1 MGGLKMGMVEIF
13 NDNWYIFILG
23 SILMIMYYFY
33 SKNKRLMNFE
43 NVELALIME
52 SIFTLLIIMTMQD
65 KFFNE
70 HGYFIIGLI
79 VFCPFYA
86 VFIWYLLNK
95 GNYYLIESRMQG
107 QEFYKLG
114 LIPEDNEISKEIT
127 MQTGIRIHVMDKEVF
142 ESKKHFGDDF
152 SPRYNAGDRI
162 KHCDYF
168 NGEMIFHPEYPD
180 LRNISF
186 WSRVIEFVALKEMI
200 PDIMRKNLVLT
211 DLSNVKIMKNI
222 STMRKNLKTT
232 LTGLEK
238 QYEHEPFNIEN
249 KLKDYLE
256 TQIKQH
262 HKALSESETKESIP
276 DNETGESN
284 ND

>member
-1 MGGLKMGMVEIF
+1 MGMVEIF

-23 SILMIMYYFY
+23 ITLCIMYYYY
-33 SKNKRLMNFE
+33 SKNKQLMDFE

-52 SIFTLLIIMTMQD
+52 GIFTLLIIMTCQD
-65 KFFNE
+65 KLFNG

-86 VFIWYLLNK
+86 IFIWILLNK

-114 LIPEDNEISKEIT
+114 LMGEMENDNEISKEIT
-127 MQTGIRIHVMDKEVF
+127 MQTGIRLHIMDKEVF

-152 SPRYNAGDRI
+152 TPRYNAGDKI

-168 NGEMIFHPEYPD
+168 NGEMIYHPEYPD

-200 PDIMRKNLVLT
+200 PDIMRTNLVLT

-222 STMRKNLKTT
+222 SVMRKNLKTT

-238 QYEHEPFNIEN
+238 QYEHEPFSIEN
-249 KLKDYLE
+249 KLKEYFE
-256 TQIKQH
+256 IQIKQH
-262 HKALSESETKESIP
+262 HKSLSESETKESIS
-276 DNETGESN
+276 DNETGESES
-284 ND
+284 D